1 MYSCG
6 PLSWRKPWPEQAG
19 PWPLAASHLGK
30 SGHDPGPRMTENK
43 ESHGLTV
50 ALIGEVG
57 AQLRGSHCKKVLTK
71 DLTEQGPRG
80 SGNTND

>member
-30 SGHDPGPRMTENK
+30 SGHDPGPRMTGDK

-57 AQLRGSHCKKVLTK
+57 AQ
-71 DLTEQGPRG
+71 QGG
-80 SGNTND
+80 YIVKGW